1 MGIIITFFQNLMCF
15 ALFFCGYPRRTHFMA
30 RFLPLSAL
38 CAWLVYSIHEL
49 LQLPLLGLSSQLI
62 MLLYFLTN
70 ASAGR
75 AAQHL
80 IYSALKLIQLK
91 TGYLLS
97 WLPSGTL
104 STLLRNILL
113 YVPFCVVI
121 YFCFARKMD
130 TSYYG
135 KSNFHRKMNML
146 SVIILFVCMVITRF
160 VRSSDGWD
168 VNVIISQNL
177 YAITCCFLCLFMQ
190 FELCRQEKL
199 SEEIETIRGLWQA
212 DSKQLAERK
221 DTIEL
226 INIVASIARLL
237 VPACLDMIAP
247 MDA

>member
-62 MLLYFLTN
+62 MLLYFLTEFATLLALFRFCFQVGWEQALYS

-75 AAQHL
+75 ASQHL
-80 IYSALKLIQLK
+80 IYSALRLIQLK

-113 YVPFCVVI
+113 Y
-121 YFCFARKMD
+121 
-130 TSYYG
+130 
-135 KSNFHRKMNML
+135 ML

-226 INIVASIARLL
+226 INMKCHDIRHRLEDCRSPPARGTSSRR
-237 VPACLDMIAP
+237 
-247 MDA
+247 